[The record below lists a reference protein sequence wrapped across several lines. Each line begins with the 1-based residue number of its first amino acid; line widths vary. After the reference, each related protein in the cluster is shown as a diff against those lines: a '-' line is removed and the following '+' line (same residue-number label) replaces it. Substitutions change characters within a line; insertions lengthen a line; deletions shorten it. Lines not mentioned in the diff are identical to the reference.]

1 MTGEIMT
8 VPPAAIFIVGA
19 LLIPLFKGKL
29 RQAYMLLIA
38 VAAILDVYFMQ
49 GGVYWIH
56 PFMEYGLVF
65 GRVDLLS
72 KCFAYVFTIAALAM
86 VFYALRTKETGEHVA
101 AFFYIGS
108 ALGVVFAGDLI
119 TVFIFWEVMAWASV
133 LLIWY
138 RRTKASVDAGF
149 RYILVHVVGGVLLL
163 GGIILYM
170 QEPGG
175 LVNGIVPF
183 TTDAFNYASP
193 GAILILLGFIIN
205 AAVPPLHAWLP
216 DAYPEATITG
226 AVFMTAFTT
235 KTAVYVLAR
244 GFAGFTIDGIAILM
258 WLGAIMAIYG
268 VIYAIL
274 ENDIRR
280 LLAYHIVSQVGY
292 MVCGIGIAA
301 SATGVISQTAIDG
314 TAAHAFCHIL
324 YKGLLFMSAGA
335 IIYMTGKSKLT
346 ELGGLYKVMP
356 LTMILYMIAAF
367 SISGVP
373 LFNGFTSKSII
384 IHAAE
389 MAGNAPIFLMLEV
402 AAVGTFLS
410 VGLKLPYFAFFG
422 KDAGIKAK
430 DPPTNMLIGM
440 GIAAFLCILLGVYPS
455 LLYNILP
462 YPAAIA
468 DYAPYAAGHVIGS
481 LQLLLF
487 TYAGFLVLK
496 KKLRPE
502 NTISLD
508 TDWFYRKGAVLFIWV
523 VNNPLARGTQWTIDA
538 TLAVKDFAVW
548 FSKNPVEALGIITDK
563 ICLRVLRSSEGA
575 TAGEES
581 AEKVLATRIQEYPG
595 EPVRRD
601 PIGVSV
607 LLGTVFLFAYLVIYV
622 VAPHL
627 SVYSMIGLLVAA
639 AIAGIGL
646 RVREMMRGVEG

>member
-1 MTGEIMT
+1 MTSEILT
-8 VPPAAIFIVGA
+8 VPPAAIFIAGA

-49 GGVYWIH
+49 EGVYWLH
-56 PFMEYGLVF
+56 PFMEYELIL

-86 VFYALRTKETGEHVA
+86 TFYALRVKEAGEHIA

-133 LLIWY
+133 LLVWY
-138 RRTKASVDAGF
+138 RRRQASIDAGF
-149 RYILVHVVGGVLLL
+149 RYLLVHVVGGVLLL

-170 QEPGG
+170 QENGG
-175 LVNGIVPF
+175 SIAF
-183 TTDAFNYASP
+183 DAFNYASP
-193 GAILILLGFIIN
+193 GSIMILLGFIIN

-244 GFAGFTIDGIAILM
+244 GFAGFTIDGFAILM
-258 WLGAIMAIYG
+258 WLGAIMALYG
-268 VIYAIL
+268 VVYAIL
-274 ENDIRR
+274 ENNIRR

-356 LTMILYMIAAF
+356 ITMILYMIAAF

-389 MAGNAPIFLMLEV
+389 MAGNAPIFLMLEI

-440 GIAAFLCILLGVYPS
+440 GILAFLCILLGVYPGM
-455 LLYNILP
+455 LYNILP

-508 TDWFYRKGAVLFIWV
+508 TDWFYRKGGVLFMWV

-538 TLAVKDFAVW
+538 TLAVKDFAAW
-548 FSKNPVEALGIITDK
+548 FSKNPVEALGIVVDK
-563 ICLRVLRSSEGA
+563 VCIKVLRISEGA
-575 TAGEES
+575 TTGEVS
-581 AEKVLATRIQEYPG
+581 AEKALATRIREYPG

-627 SVYSMIGLLVAA
+627 PAYSMIGLLVVA

-646 RVREMMRGVEG
+646 RVREMMRGVAG

>member
-356 LTMILYMIAAF
+356 LTMIFYMIAAF

-389 MAGNAPIFLMLEV
+389 MAGNAPIFLMLEI

>member
-1 MTGEIMT
+1 MTSEIMT

-19 LLIPLFKGKL
+19 LLIPLFKGKV

-38 VAAILDVYFMQ
+38 VAAIIDVYFMQ
-49 GGVYWIH
+49 NGTYWLH
-56 PFMEYGLVF
+56 PFMEYELIL

-86 VFYALRTKETGEHVA
+86 TFYALRVKEAGEHIA
-101 AFFYIGS
+101 AFLYIGS

-133 LLIWY
+133 LLVWY
-138 RRTKASVDAGF
+138 RRTQASIDAGF
-149 RYILVHVVGGVLLL
+149 RYLLVHVVGGVLLL

-170 QEPGG
+170 QENGG
-175 LVNGIVPF
+175 SIAF
-183 TTDAFNYASP
+183 DAFNYASP
-193 GAILILLGFIIN
+193 GTILILLGFIIN

-244 GFAGFTIDGIAILM
+244 GFAGFTIDGFAILM

-268 VIYAIL
+268 VVYAIL
-274 ENDIRR
+274 ENNIRR

-301 SATGVISQTAIDG
+301 SAASVTGVSIISQTAIDG

-356 LTMILYMIAAF
+356 LTMIFYMIAAF

-389 MAGNAPIFLMLEV
+389 MAGNAPIFLMLEI

-508 TDWFYRKGAVLFIWV
+508 TDWFYRKGGVIFVWIM
-523 VNNPLARGTQWTIDA
+523 NNPLRRGTQWTIDA

-563 ICLRVLRSSEGA
+563 ICLRVLSISEGA

-622 VAPHL
+622 IAPHL
-627 SVYSMIGLLVAA
+627 SVYSMIGLLVVAV
-639 AIAGIGL
+639 IAGIGL
-646 RVREMMRGVEG
+646 RVREMMRGVAG

>member
-1 MTGEIMT
+1 MTSEIMT
-8 VPPAAIFIVGA
+8 VPPAAIFIAGA

-29 RQAYMLLIA
+29 RQAYLLLIA
-38 VAAILDVYFMQ
+38 VAAIIDVYFMSD
-49 GGVYWIH
+49 GVHWIH
-56 PFMEYGLVF
+56 PFMEYELVF

-86 VFYALRTKETGEHVA
+86 TFYALRVTEAGEHIA
-101 AFFYIGS
+101 AFLYIGS

-119 TVFIFWEVMAWASV
+119 TVFVFWEVMAWASV

-170 QEPGG
+170 QESGG
-175 LVNGIVPF
+175 SIAF
-183 TTDAFNYASP
+183 DAFDYASP

-244 GFAGFTIDGIAILM
+244 GFAGFTIDGFAILM

-268 VIYAIL
+268 VVYAIL
-274 ENDIRR
+274 ENNIRR

-301 SATGVISQTAIDG
+301 SAASVTGTSIISQTAIDG

-373 LFNGFTSKSII
+373 LFNGFTSKSVI

-389 MAGNAPIFLMLEV
+389 MAGNAPIFLMLEI

-430 DPPTNMLIGM
+430 DPPANMLIGM
-440 GIAAFLCILLGVYPS
+440 GIAAFLCILLGVYPG

-462 YPAAIA
+462 YPEAIA

-496 KKLRPE
+496 KKLQPE

-508 TDWFYRKGAVLFIWV
+508 TDWFYRKGGVIFMWV

-563 ICLRVLRSSEGA
+563 LCLGVLSITEGTTASGKSAKA
-575 TAGEES
+575 TLES
-581 AEKVLATRIQEYPG
+581 RMRAYPG

-607 LLGTVFLFAYLVIYV
+607 MLGTIFLFAYLVIYV

-627 SVYSMIGLLVAA
+627 SVYSMIGLLVVAV
-639 AIAGIGL
+639 IAGIGV
-646 RVREMMRGVEG
+646 RVREMRQGVSG

>member
-1 MTGEIMT
+1 MTSEILT

-29 RQAYMLLIA
+29 RQAYMLLVA
-38 VAAILDVYFMQ
+38 VVAILDVYFMQ

-101 AFFYIGS
+101 AFLYIGS

-193 GAILILLGFIIN
+193 ATILILLGFIIN

-508 TDWFYRKGAVLFIWV
+508 TDWFYRKGAVLFMWV

-627 SVYSMIGLLVAA
+627 SVYSMIGLLVVAV
-639 AIAGIGL
+639 IAGIGV

>member
-1 MTGEIMT
+1 MTSEILT

-19 LLIPLFKGKL
+19 LLIPLFKGRV
-29 RQAYMLLIA
+29 RQAYMLMIA
-38 VAAILDVYFMQ
+38 VAAIINVYFMQ
-49 GGVYWIH
+49 NGTYWQH
-56 PFMEYGLVF
+56 PFMEYELIL

-72 KCFAYVFTIAALAM
+72 KCFGYVFTIAALAM
-86 VFYALRTKETGEHVA
+86 TFYALRVKEAGEHVA
-101 AFFYIGS
+101 AFLYIGS

-133 LLIWY
+133 ALVWY
-138 RRTKASVDAGF
+138 RRTKASIDAGF
-149 RYILVHVVGGVLLL
+149 RYLLVHVAGGVLLL

-170 QEPGG
+170 QESGG
-175 LVNGIVPF
+175 SIAF
-183 TTDAFNYASP
+183 DAFNYASP
-193 GAILILLGFIIN
+193 ATILILLGFIIN

-244 GFAGFTIDGIAILM
+244 GFAGFTIDGFAILM
-258 WLGAIMAIYG
+258 WLGAIMALYG
-268 VIYAIL
+268 VVYAIL
-274 ENDIRR
+274 ENNIRR

-301 SATGVISQTAIDG
+301 SAASVAGTSIISQTAIDG

-356 LTMILYMIAAF
+356 LTMIFYMIAAF

-430 DPPTNMLIGM
+430 DPPANMLIGM

-462 YPAAIA
+462 YPEAIA
-468 DYAPYAAGHVIGS
+468 GYAPYAAGHVIGS

-502 NTISLD
+502 NSISLD
-508 TDWFYRKGAVLFIWV
+508 TDWFYRKGSVIFMWV

-548 FSKNPVEALGIITDK
+548 FSKNPAEALGIVVDK
-563 ICLRVLRSSEGA
+563 VCIRVLHISEGA
-575 TAGEES
+575 TTGEVS
-581 AEKVLATRIQEYPG
+581 AEKVLDSRIRAYPG

-607 LLGTVFLFAYLVIYV
+607 LLGTIFLFVYLVIYV

-627 SVYSMIGLLVAA
+627 SVYSMIGVFVVAVA
-639 AIAGIGL
+639 AGIGL
-646 RVREMMRGVEG
+646 RVREMMRGVAG

>member
-1 MTGEIMT
+1 MASEIMT

-19 LLIPLFKGKL
+19 LLIPLFKGKV

-38 VAAILDVYFMQ
+38 VAAIIDVYFMQ
-49 GGVYWIH
+49 LGVYWLH
-56 PFMEYGLVF
+56 PFMEYELIL

-86 VFYALRTKETGEHVA
+86 TFYALRVKEAGEHVA
-101 AFFYIGS
+101 AFLYIGS

-133 LLIWY
+133 LLVWY
-138 RRTKASVDAGF
+138 RRTRASIDAGF
-149 RYILVHVVGGVLLL
+149 RYLLVHVVGGVLLL

-170 QEPGG
+170 QENGG
-175 LVNGIVPF
+175 SIAF
-183 TTDAFNYASP
+183 DAFNYASP
-193 GAILILLGFIIN
+193 GTILILLGFIIN

-244 GFAGFTIDGIAILM
+244 GFAGFTIDGFAILM

-268 VIYAIL
+268 VVYAIL
-274 ENDIRR
+274 ENNIRR

-301 SATGVISQTAIDG
+301 SAASVTGVSIISQTAIDG

-356 LTMILYMIAAF
+356 LTMIFYMIAAF

-389 MAGNAPIFLMLEV
+389 MAGNAPIFLMLEI

-508 TDWFYRKGAVLFIWV
+508 TDWFYRKGGVIFVWIM
-523 VNNPLARGTQWTIDA
+523 NNPLRRGTLWTIDA

-563 ICLRVLRSSEGA
+563 LCLRVLSISEGA
-575 TAGEES
+575 TSGEES

-622 VAPHL
+622 IAPHL
-627 SVYSMIGLLVAA
+627 SVYSMIGLLVVAV
-639 AIAGIGL
+639 IAGIGV
-646 RVREMMRGVEG
+646 RVREMMRGVAG